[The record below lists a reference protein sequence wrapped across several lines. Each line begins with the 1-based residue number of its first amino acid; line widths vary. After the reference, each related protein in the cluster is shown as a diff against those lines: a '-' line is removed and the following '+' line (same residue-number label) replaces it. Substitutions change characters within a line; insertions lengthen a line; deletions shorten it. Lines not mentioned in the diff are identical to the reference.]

1 MSTPIASAPPAP
13 TPAGPATLAALVAR
27 QEQRESGARTYA
39 RNLPIAPVLASGAMI
54 TGADGRSYV
63 DCLSGAGTLALGHN
77 HPEVVAAL
85 RSTLDSGA
93 PLHVLD
99 LITPDKDAF
108 TGELLA
114 VLPGELRDAARVHF
128 CGPAGTDAVEA
139 ALKLARIATGRSGV
153 VAFTGAYHGMTAG
166 AAAVSGSARVRA
178 AGGSEHHAVARLPY
192 PYDYR
197 CPFGVGA
204 PLSAR
209 LSANLLAAV
218 LDDPGSGMARP
229 AAVIVEVVQG
239 EGGVVPAPDEWL
251 RAVRRITAER
261 GIVLI
266 VDEVQTGVGRTGTF
280 WACERAG
287 VTPDVLVASKAIGGG
302 LPLAVIAYR
311 PELDAWRAGDHTGTF
326 RGNTLA
332 MVAGRVTM
340 RLVAE
345 QRLAERATTL
355 GATLLDGLRA
365 IAGRHPMIGDV
376 RGRGL
381 MLGAEIVDPAAAP
394 DELGSRPAA
403 PALAAA
409 LRSAA
414 LRNGL
419 IVELGGRFDAVL
431 RLLPPLTLS
440 DGQAAEVLDRLGA
453 AFAEVSTGCR

>member
-1 MSTPIASAPPAP
+1 MATPIASAPPVPGDAL
-13 TPAGPATLAALVAR
+13 LAALVAR
-27 QEQRESGARTYA
+27 QEQRESSARTYA
-39 RNLPIAPVLASGAMI
+39 RNLPIAPALAGGAMI

-63 DCLSGAGTLALGHN
+63 DCLSGAGTLAVGHN
-77 HPEVVAAL
+77 HPEVIAAL

-93 PLHVLD
+93 PLHALD

-114 VLPGELRDAARVHF
+114 LLPGDLRNAARVHF

-139 ALKLARIATGRSGV
+139 ALKLARIATGRTGV
-153 VAFTGAYHGMTAG
+153 VACTGAYHGMTAG
-166 AAAVSGSARVRA
+166 AAAVSGSARMRA
-178 AGGSEHHAVARLPY
+178 AGGAEHHAVARLPY

-204 PLSAR
+204 PRSAT
-209 LSANLLAAV
+209 LSANLLAAM
-218 LDDPGSGMARP
+218 LDDPGSGMSRP
-229 AAVIVEVVQG
+229 AAMIVEVVQG

-251 RAVRRITAER
+251 RAVRRITADR

-311 PELDAWRAGDHTGTF
+311 PELDTWQAGDHTGTF
-326 RGNTLA
+326 RGNILA

-340 RLVAE
+340 RLVADH
-345 QRLAERATTL
+345 RLADRATVL
-355 GATLLDGLRA
+355 GDTLLDGLRSLA
-365 IAGRHPMIGDV
+365 RRHPMIGDV

-381 MLGAEIVDPAAAP
+381 MLGAEIVDPSATP
-394 DELGSRPAA
+394 DELGARPAA
-403 PALAAA
+403 PGSAAA
-409 LRSAA
+409 LRAAA
-414 LRNGL
+414 LHNGL
-419 IVELGGRFDAVL
+419 LVELGGRSDTVL
-431 RLLPPLTLS
+431 RLLPPLTLT
-440 DGQAAEVLDRLGA
+440 DLQAQDVLDRLGA
-453 AFAEVSTGCR
+453 ALDAVSPAAT